1 MALTIK
7 MRIDEN
13 PEHSYVFSTDGGQ
26 IELIPLSVIQNGN
39 YSAPDGKAYNLVS
52 VNVPVPMIESLNI
65 TENGT
70 YTAEDGHAY
79 DVVTVNVEPLLEL
92 VTRSITENGTYTI
105 EASEGYDGISRATV
119 TVNVAGGGG
128 GGSNDFIPASGY
140 RSVTPLNFNQNKL
153 NTAYVGKVTTFTTND
168 TITVGDKVIIEGD
181 LMSGSDKKHHYAV
194 WGTVTAYNATST
206 VTTIM
211 VEGSSV
217 RYYAQTKT
225 NFSNNISDYGVL
237 SYTSMGVNVHP
248 YTIVPV
254 EDPDD
259 PYNPAQGRITVAE
272 SQLATLISDPTNTPL
287 FYDGTGERVSQGD
300 KIMFYGCDVAGATEP
315 VGHITIWGTFGTLNT
330 FDYPPQFTFARVDG
344 YTYEPLDG
352 STPITKLAHACT
364 VTNGDQNVEYV

>member
-7 MRIDEN
+7 MRIDEQ

-52 VNVPVPMIESLNI
+52 VNVPVTILDELNI

-79 DVVTVNVEPLLEL
+79 DVVTVNIEPLLEI
-92 VTRSITENGTYTI
+92 VSRSITENGTYVI
-105 EASEGYDGISRATV
+105 DPSEGYDGIERATI
-119 TVNVAGGGG
+119 TVNVSGGGG

-153 NTAYVGKVTTFTTND
+153 NTAYVGKIITFTTND
-168 TITVGDKVIIEGD
+168 TIAVGDKVIIEGD

-206 VTTIM
+206 VTTIT

-217 RYYAQTKT
+217 RFYSVTKT
-225 NFSNNISDYGVL
+225 NFTNNTSDYGVL
-237 SYTSMGVNVHP
+237 GFTSMGVNVHP
-248 YTIVPV
+248 WSFGPV
-254 EDPDD
+254 QDPND
-259 PYNPAQGRITVAE
+259 PYSFADGRVDVEE
-272 SQLATLISDPTNTPL
+272 SQMASLLTDPTNTRL
-287 FYDGTGERVSQGD
+287 YYMGSGERASSGD
-300 KIMFYGCDVAGATEP
+300 KILMEGCDVKSNGDTI
-315 VGHITIWGTFGTLNT
+315 GYITIWGTYGACEPY
-330 FDYPPQFTFARVDG
+330 DYPPYFVFARVDG
-344 YTYEPLDG
+344 YTYEALDG
-352 STPITKLAHACT
+352 SSKITKLAHACS
-364 VTNGDQNVEYV
+364 VTNGEQVVEYV